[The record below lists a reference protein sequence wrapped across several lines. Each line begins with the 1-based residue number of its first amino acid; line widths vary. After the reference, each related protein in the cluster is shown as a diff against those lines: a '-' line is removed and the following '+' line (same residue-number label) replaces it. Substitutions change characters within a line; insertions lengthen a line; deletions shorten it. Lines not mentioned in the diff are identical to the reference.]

1 VGARRSPIIIL
12 CLHFLVKSTICLAL
26 LFSTTF
32 AWRLLR
38 RPCHLE
44 VHHFSIRAHNLHD
57 LAVPLLLHDF
67 QGLPHAVED
76 PGQDD
81 GDDPV
86 LFLVAKVLGD
96 YERMLG
102 DRGVDI
108 NCRNPPVRQRYG
120 NVQEDGPLEAI
131 LCDQVRQRD
140 SV

>member
-1 VGARRSPIIIL
+1 
-12 CLHFLVKSTICLAL
+12 
-26 LFSTTF
+26 
-32 AWRLLR
+32 LLR

-44 VHHFSIRAHNLHD
+44 VHHFSIHAHNLHD

-102 DRGVDI
+102 DRGVDS